1 MTTRGVGPV
10 SLSGPAVD
18 IPAASHKYLAVLFTV
33 LLVGCA
39 SEAVHNPVSL
49 DRLIR
54 NPVPLE
60 HLLDAEVLDMPD
72 VRAWGDA
79 HSELFQQDLIES
91 IRNELPGLFHNPVDG
106 SFEYAGLAL
115 SGGGDHGAFGV
126 GVLKGWSES
135 GTRPVF
141 KVVTGISTGALI
153 APFALLGSDY
163 DQVVQEAYTTITASD
178 IYREKPLITKFLGE
192 AMADNHPLQ
201 HLVHQVV
208 TDEVIDAVGEA
219 HRNGQR
225 LYIGTTNFDAQR
237 PVIWNMGAVANSVH
251 PEAYDVF
258 RKVLIA
264 SAAIPI
270 LFPPVLIEAE
280 VDGGIYDEMHVDGGT
295 VGQMFFYGATLDWR
309 RVLREVSGE
318 ENPVDHSVF
327 YAIVDGEIDPEPMH
341 VERHLMSIT
350 ERTASTLIKVS
361 AWSSLYRMYLHAQ
374 QRGYAFRFIA
384 LPDTYE
390 PEVSEPYNQ
399 QEMTRMFE
407 IGYEL
412 GLAGDAWRS
421 MPPGF

>member
-1 MTTRGVGPV
+1 MSRITLRIQAFLT
-10 SLSGPAVD
+10 
-18 IPAASHKYLAVLFTV
+18 KYLTILFA
-33 LLVGCA
+33 LLLAGCA
-39 SEAVHNPVSL
+39 SEPV
-49 DRLIR
+49 R
-54 NPVPLE
+54 NPVPLD
-60 HLLDAEVLDMPD
+60 LLMIAEVVEMPG
-72 VRAWGDA
+72 VRAWGDL
-79 HSELFQQDLIES
+79 HSELFQKDLIQS
-91 IRNELPGLFHNPVDG
+91 IRTENLEIFHRRADG
-106 SFEYAGLAL
+106 SFEYAALAL

-126 GVLKGWSES
+126 GFLNGWSES

-153 APFALLGSDY
+153 APFAMLGSKY
-163 DQVVQEAYTTITASD
+163 DHVVREAYTTITASD
-178 IYREKPLITKFLGE
+178 IYKQKPLFTEFLGE

-201 HLVHQVV
+201 HLVHEVV

-251 PEAYDVF
+251 PAAYEVF
-258 RKVLIA
+258 RQVLIA

-270 LFPPVLIEAE
+270 LFPPVLIDVE
-280 VDGGIYDEMHVDGGT
+280 VDGRVYDEMHVDGGT

-318 ENPVDHSVF
+318 ENPVDHSTF
-327 YAIVDGEIDPEPMH
+327 YAIVDGEIDPEPKQ

-350 ERTASTLIKVS
+350 ERTASTLVKVS
-361 AWSSLYRMYLHAQ
+361 AWSALYRMYLHAEA
-374 QRGYAFRFIA
+374 RGYEFKFIG
-384 LPDTYE
+384 LPEAYE

-399 QEMTRMFE
+399 QEMKRMFE

-412 GLAGDAWRS
+412 GLAGDAWRTI
-421 MPPGF
+421 PPGF